1 MFDNP
6 NDTVTLD
13 ARVLGFDMTEVLDV
27 PEIRAPLMD
36 YLFRRIDG
44 LITGERLI
52 IAIDEFWKALED
64 VGFRAFVQDRLK
76 TIRKQNG
83 LIVFATQSPRDALR
97 SPIAN
102 TIIEQCATQIF
113 MPNGKAASEDYRGG
127 MKLSAREFQLVSALL
142 TPGSRRFLIKQNG
155 AGVVAELN
163 LSGLNEDLTILS
175 GTTASVAL
183 ADELRAA
190 HGGALQDWLS
200 ELHSRL
206 RAA

>member
-1 MFDNP
+1 
-6 NDTVTLD
+6 
-13 ARVLGFDMTEVLDV
+13 
-27 PEIRAPLMD
+27 
-36 YLFRRIDG
+36 
-44 LITGERLI
+44 
-52 IAIDEFWKALED
+52 

-97 SPIAN
+97 SPIAH

-127 MKLSAREFQLVSALL
+127 MKLSAREFQLISELL

-155 AGVVAELN
+155 AGVVVELN
-163 LSGLNEDLTILS
+163 LAGMTEDLTILS

-183 ADELRAA
+183 ADELRAELGEA
-190 HGGALQDWLS
+190 SQDWLS
-200 ELHSRL
+200 ELHGRL